1 MTAKTQL
8 QSAGDGTAVPSG
20 YVGEKIDFT
29 SRAVTT
35 VSGSYRAN
43 TSALATL
50 NSGIY
55 LIFGIASLPGGS
67 GNNSVS
73 VIATNSNND
82 GTGFVQSNYTTS
94 NYQTAAAGGIVPQM
108 VGYLQVPSGTTQAL
122 YAKAYGDGNAP
133 IVTVGGFAIR
143 IA

>member
-1 MTAKTQL
+1 MTAKAQL
-8 QSAGDGTAVPSG
+8 QSSGDGTAIPTG

-29 SRAVTT
+29 NRAVTT
-35 VSGSYRAN
+35 VNGAYRAN
-43 TSALATL
+43 STALATL
-50 NSGIY
+50 NPGVY
-55 LIFGIASLPGGS
+55 LIFGNASLPGGTGS
-67 GNNSVS
+67 NSVS
-73 VIATNSNND
+73 VIATNTNSD
-82 GTGFVQSNYTTS
+82 SSGFVQSNYTTS

-133 IVTVGGFAIR
+133 IVTVGGFAVR